1 MTNATPIL
9 VVEDEPV
16 LARRLQQ
23 QLAAAWPG
31 IDLLPVADNGAA
43 AIALALEHLP
53 RVIFL
58 DIHMPA
64 CSGLD
69 AAEAIIED
77 WPEGVPLPQLV
88 FVTAY
93 GQYAVQAFDH
103 GAVDYLLKPVSA
115 ERLQRA
121 VLRLQERLAL
131 LDGQAPAS
139 EVCAGEVFA
148 GEGLA
153 HEIQR
158 IAIAL
163 QPAAANATRLSM
175 ITAAVGSITHL
186 IPIEEVLYF
195 EVADKYLRVVTRE
208 REALIRMSLRDL
220 LLRLDPEF
228 FWQVHRSLVVQVR
241 GIAQVERSEDG
252 RLWLALR
259 GHPARLG
266 VSRLFAHRFKAM

>member
-1 MTNATPIL
+1 MNASAPVGVL

-23 QLAAAWPG
+23 QLAAGWPG
-31 IDLLPVADNGAA
+31 IELLPVADNGAA

-69 AAEAIIED
+69 AAEAIVED
-77 WPEGVPLPQLV
+77 WPEGVPMPQLV

-93 GQYAVQAFDH
+93 GQYALQAFEH
-103 GAVDYLLKPVSA
+103 GAIDYLLKPVSA

-121 VLRLQERLAL
+121 VQRLQERLAL
-131 LDGQAPAS
+131 LDGQAAS
-139 EVCAGEVFA
+139 GEA
-148 GEGLA
+148 LGSEL
-153 HEIQR
+153 QR
-158 IAIAL
+158 VARSL
-163 QPAAANATRLSM
+163 QPATNPARLTV
-175 ITAAVGSITHL
+175 INAAVGAVTHL
-186 IPIEEVLYF
+186 IPIDDVLYF

-220 LLRLDPEF
+220 LLRLDAER
-228 FWQVHRSLVVQVR
+228 FWQVHRSLVVQAR
-241 GIAQVERSEDG
+241 CIAQVERSEDG
-252 RLWLALR
+252 RLWLGLR
-259 GHPARLG
+259 EHAARLG

>member
-1 MTNATPIL
+1 MNIPVL

-23 QLAAAWPG
+23 QLGAIWPG

-69 AAEAIIED
+69 AAEAIVED
-77 WPEGVPLPQLV
+77 WPEGHPLPQLV

-93 GQYAVQAFDH
+93 GQYALQAFEH
-103 GAVDYLLKPVSA
+103 GAIDYLLKPVSA

-121 VLRLQERLAL
+121 VQRLQERLAL
-131 LDGQAPAS
+131 LDA
-139 EVCAGEVFA
+139 
-148 GEGLA
+148 
-153 HEIQR
+153 
-158 IAIAL
+158 
-163 QPAAANATRLSM
+163 QPAEALGSEMQRLASSLQTPSTAGRLSV
-175 ITAAVGSITHL
+175 INAAVGSVTHL
-186 IPIEEVLYF
+186 IPVDEVLYF
-195 EVADKYLRVVTRE
+195 EVADKYLRVITAQ
-208 REALIRMSLRDL
+208 REALIRMTLREL
-220 LLRLDPEF
+220 LPRLDPER
-228 FWQVHRSLVVQVR
+228 FWQVHRSTVVQVR
-241 GIAQVERSEDG
+241 RISHVERSDEG
-252 RLWLALR
+252 RLWIGLHE
-259 GHPARLG
+259 HPARLA

>member
-1 MTNATPIL
+1 MNIPVL

-23 QLAAAWPG
+23 QLATLWPG

-64 CSGLD
+64 ASGLD
-69 AAEAIIED
+69 AAEAIVED

-93 GQYAVQAFDH
+93 GQYAVQAFEH
-103 GAVDYLLKPVSA
+103 GAIDYLLKPVST

-121 VLRLQERLAL
+121 VQRLQERLAL
-131 LDGQAPAS
+131 LDGAS
-139 EVCAGEVFA
+139 GEA
-148 GEGLA
+148 LGGAL
-153 HEIQR
+153 QR
-158 IAIAL
+158 VAQAL
-163 QPAAANATRLSM
+163 QPAASAAPLSV
-175 ITAAVGSITHL
+175 INAAVGAVTHL
-186 IPIEEVLYF
+186 IPIDDVLYF

-208 REALIRMSLRDL
+208 REALIRMTLREL
-220 LLRLDPEF
+220 LQRLDAER
-228 FWQVHRSLVVQVR
+228 FWQVHRSLVVQAR
-241 GIAQVERSEDG
+241 CIAQVERSEDG
-252 RLWLALR
+252 RLWLGLR
-259 GHPARLG
+259 EHPARLG

>member
-1 MTNATPIL
+1 MNIPIL

-23 QLAAAWPG
+23 QVGAIWPG

-69 AAEAIIED
+69 AAEAIVED
-77 WPEGVPLPQLV
+77 WPEGQPLPQLV

-93 GQYAVQAFDH
+93 GQYALQAFDH
-103 GAVDYLLKPVSA
+103 GAIDYLLKPVST

-121 VLRLQERLAL
+121 VQRLQERLAL
-131 LDGQAPAS
+131 LEAQPAEVLGSEMQRLASTLQAPS
-139 EVCAGEVFA
+139 E
-148 GEGLA
+148 
-153 HEIQR
+153 
-158 IAIAL
+158 
-163 QPAAANATRLSM
+163 TSRLSV
-175 ITAAVGSITHL
+175 INAAVGSITHL
-186 IPIEEVLYF
+186 IPVDEVLYF
-195 EVADKYLRVVTRE
+195 EVADKYLRVITRE
-208 REALIRMSLRDL
+208 REALIRMTLREL
-220 LLRLDPEF
+220 LLRLDPER
-228 FWQVHRSLVVQVR
+228 FWQVHRSTVVQVR
-241 GIAQVERSEDG
+241 RISHVERSEEG
-252 RLWLALR
+252 RLLL
-259 GHPARLG
+259 GLHDHPARLA

>member
-1 MTNATPIL
+1 MSAIPVL

-16 LARRLQQ
+16 LAHRLQQ
-23 QLAAAWPG
+23 QLAATWPG

-69 AAEAIIED
+69 AAEAIVED

-93 GQYAVQAFDH
+93 GQYAVQAFEH

-131 LDGQAPAS
+131 LDGQAAS
-139 EVCAGEVFA
+139 GEA
-148 GEGLA
+148 LG
-153 HEIQR
+153 HELQR
-158 IAIAL
+158 IASAI
-163 QPAAANATRLSM
+163 QPPTTAGLLRTIN
-175 ITAAVGSITHL
+175 AAVGTVTHL
-186 IPIEEVLYF
+186 IPIDDVLYF

-208 REALIRMSLRDL
+208 REALIRMTLREL
-220 LLRLDPEF
+220 LLRLDAEA
-228 FWQVHRSLVVQVR
+228 FWQVHRSLVVQAR
-241 GIAQVERSEDG
+241 CIAQVERTEDG
-252 RLWLALR
+252 RLWLGLR
-259 GHPARLG
+259 DHATRLG

>member
-1 MTNATPIL
+1 MNIPVL

-23 QLAAAWPG
+23 QLATLWPG

-64 CSGLD
+64 ASGLD
-69 AAEAIIED
+69 AAEAIVED

-93 GQYAVQAFDH
+93 GQYAVQAFEH
-103 GAVDYLLKPVSA
+103 GAIDYLLKPVST

-121 VLRLQERLAL
+121 VQRLQERLAL
-131 LDGQAPAS
+131 LDGAS
-139 EVCAGEVFA
+139 GEA
-148 GEGLA
+148 LGGAL
-153 HEIQR
+153 QR
-158 IAIAL
+158 VAQAL
-163 QPAAANATRLSM
+163 QPAASVAPLSV
-175 ITAAVGSITHL
+175 INAAVGAVTHL
-186 IPIEEVLYF
+186 IPIDDVLYF

-208 REALIRMSLRDL
+208 REALIRMTLREL
-220 LLRLDPEF
+220 LQRLDAER
-228 FWQVHRSLVVQVR
+228 FWQVHRSLVVQAR
-241 GIAQVERSEDG
+241 CIAQVERSEDG
-252 RLWLALR
+252 RLWLGLR
-259 GHPARLG
+259 EHPARLG

>member
-1 MTNATPIL
+1 MTITVL

-23 QLAAAWPG
+23 QLATLWPG

-64 CSGLD
+64 ASGLD
-69 AAEAIIED
+69 AAEAIVED

-93 GQYAVQAFDH
+93 GQYAVQAFEQ
-103 GAVDYLLKPVSA
+103 GAIDYLLKPVST

-121 VLRLQERLAL
+121 VQRLQERLAL
-131 LDGQAPAS
+131 LDGAS
-139 EVCAGEVFA
+139 GEA
-148 GEGLA
+148 LGGAL
-153 HEIQR
+153 QR
-158 IAIAL
+158 VAQAL
-163 QPAAANATRLSM
+163 QPAASVAPLSV
-175 ITAAVGSITHL
+175 INAAVGAVTHL
-186 IPIEEVLYF
+186 IPIDDVLYF

-208 REALIRMSLRDL
+208 REALIRMTLREL
-220 LLRLDPEF
+220 LQRLDAER
-228 FWQVHRSLVVQVR
+228 FWQVHRSLVVQAR
-241 GIAQVERSEDG
+241 CIAQVERSEDG
-252 RLWLALR
+252 RLWLGLR
-259 GHPARLG
+259 EHPARLG

>member
-1 MTNATPIL
+1 MSMNPAAPVL

-23 QLAAAWPG
+23 QLAACWPG

-69 AAEAIIED
+69 AAEAIVED

-93 GQYAVQAFDH
+93 GQYAVQAFEH

-121 VLRLQERLAL
+121 VQRLQERLAL
-131 LDGQAPAS
+131 LDAQAPS
-139 EVCAGEVFA
+139 GELL
-148 GEGLA
+148 GQEL
-153 HEIQR
+153 QR
-158 IAIAL
+158 VAQAL
-163 QPAAANATRLSM
+163 QPPASVSRLSV
-175 ITAAVGSITHL
+175 INAAVGAVTHL
-186 IPIEEVLYF
+186 IPIEDVLYF

-208 REALIRMSLRDL
+208 REALIRLSLRDL
-220 LLRLDPEF
+220 LLRLDPER
-228 FWQVHRSLVVQVR
+228 FWQVHRSLVVQAR
-241 GIAQVERSEDG
+241 CITQVERTDDG

-259 GHPARLG
+259 DHRARLG

>member
-1 MTNATPIL
+1 MPIL

-69 AAEAIIED
+69 AAEAIVED
-77 WPEGVPLPQLV
+77 WPDGVPLPQLV

-93 GQYAVQAFDH
+93 GQYAVQAFEH
-103 GAVDYLLKPVSA
+103 GAIDYLLKPVSA

-121 VLRLQERLAL
+121 VRRLQERLAL
-131 LDGQAPAS
+131 LDGQAAS
-139 EVCAGEVFA
+139 GEVFS
-148 GEGLA
+148 GEALG

-158 IAIAL
+158 IAGAL
-163 QPAAANATRLSM
+163 QPALANAARLSV

-186 IPIEEVLYF
+186 IQIDEVLYF
-195 EVADKYLRVVTRE
+195 EVAGKYLRVVTRE

-220 LLRLDPEF
+220 LLRLDPEA
-228 FWQVHRSLVVQVR
+228 FWQVHRSLVVQAR

-252 RLWLALR
+252 RLWLTLR
-259 GHPARLG
+259 DHPARLG

>member
-1 MTNATPIL
+1 MTIPVL

-23 QLAAAWPG
+23 QLATLWPG

-64 CSGLD
+64 ASGLD
-69 AAEAIIED
+69 AAEAIVED

-93 GQYAVQAFDH
+93 GQYAVQAFEH
-103 GAVDYLLKPVSA
+103 GAIDYLLKPVST

-121 VLRLQERLAL
+121 VQRLQERLAL
-131 LDGQAPAS
+131 LDGAS
-139 EVCAGEVFA
+139 GEA
-148 GEGLA
+148 LGGAL
-153 HEIQR
+153 QR
-158 IAIAL
+158 VAQAL
-163 QPAAANATRLSM
+163 QPAASAAPLSV
-175 ITAAVGSITHL
+175 INAAVGAVTHL
-186 IPIEEVLYF
+186 IPIDDVLYF

-208 REALIRMSLRDL
+208 REALIRMTLREL
-220 LLRLDPEF
+220 LQRLDAER
-228 FWQVHRSLVVQVR
+228 FWQVHRSLVVQAR
-241 GIAQVERSEDG
+241 CIAQVERSEDG
-252 RLWLALR
+252 RLWLGLR
-259 GHPARLG
+259 DHPTRLG

>member
-1 MTNATPIL
+1 MNIPVL

-23 QLAAAWPG
+23 QLATLWPG

-64 CSGLD
+64 ASGLD
-69 AAEAIIED
+69 AAEAIVED

-93 GQYAVQAFDH
+93 GQYAVQAFEH
-103 GAVDYLLKPVSA
+103 GAIDYLLKPVST

-121 VLRLQERLAL
+121 VQRLQERLAL
-131 LDGQAPAS
+131 LDGAS
-139 EVCAGEVFA
+139 GEA
-148 GEGLA
+148 LGGAL
-153 HEIQR
+153 QR
-158 IAIAL
+158 VAQAL
-163 QPAAANATRLSM
+163 QPAASAAPLSV
-175 ITAAVGSITHL
+175 INAAVGAVTHL
-186 IPIEEVLYF
+186 IPIDDVLYF

-208 REALIRMSLRDL
+208 REALIRMTLREL
-220 LLRLDPEF
+220 LQRLDADR
-228 FWQVHRSLVVQVR
+228 FWQVHRSLVVQAR
-241 GIAQVERSEDG
+241 CIAQVERSEDG
-252 RLWLALR
+252 RLWLGLR
-259 GHPARLG
+259 EHPTRLG

>member
-1 MTNATPIL
+1 MNIPVL

-23 QLAAAWPG
+23 QLATLWPG

-64 CSGLD
+64 ASGLD
-69 AAEAIIED
+69 AAEAIVED

-93 GQYAVQAFDH
+93 GQYAVQAFEH
-103 GAVDYLLKPVSA
+103 GAIDYLLKPVST

-121 VLRLQERLAL
+121 VQRLQERLAL
-131 LDGQAPAS
+131 LDGAS
-139 EVCAGEVFA
+139 GEA
-148 GEGLA
+148 LGGAL
-153 HEIQR
+153 QR
-158 IAIAL
+158 VAQAL
-163 QPAAANATRLSM
+163 QPAASTAPLSV
-175 ITAAVGSITHL
+175 INAAVGAVTHL
-186 IPIEEVLYF
+186 IPIDDVLYF

-208 REALIRMSLRDL
+208 REALIRMTLREL
-220 LLRLDPEF
+220 LQRLDAER
-228 FWQVHRSLVVQVR
+228 FWQVHRSLVVQAR
-241 GIAQVERSEDG
+241 CIAQVERSEDG
-252 RLWLALR
+252 RLWLGLR
-259 GHPARLG
+259 EHPTRLG

>member
-1 MTNATPIL
+1 MTRNAPVQVL

-23 QLAAAWPG
+23 QLAACWPG

-69 AAEAIIED
+69 AAEAIVED

-93 GQYAVQAFDH
+93 GQYAVQAFEH
-103 GAVDYLLKPVSA
+103 GAIDYLLKPVSA

-121 VLRLQERLAL
+121 VQRLQERLAL
-131 LDGQAPAS
+131 LDGQATTGEALGS
-139 EVCAGEVFA
+139 E
-148 GEGLA
+148 L
-153 HEIQR
+153 QR
-158 IAIAL
+158 VAQAL
-163 QPAAANATRLSM
+163 QPAAGVPRLSL
-175 ITAAVGSITHL
+175 INAAVGSVTHL
-186 IPIEEVLYF
+186 IPIDDVLYF

-220 LLRLDPEF
+220 LLRLDAER
-228 FWQVHRSLVVQVR
+228 FWQVHRSLVVQAR
-241 GIAQVERSEDG
+241 CIAQVERSEDG
-252 RLWLALR
+252 RLWLGLR
-259 GHPARLG
+259 GHTARLG

>member
-1 MTNATPIL
+1 MNIPVL

-23 QLAAAWPG
+23 QLSACWPG

-69 AAEAIIED
+69 AAEAIVED
-77 WPEGVPLPQLV
+77 WPEGHPLPQLV

-93 GQYAVQAFDH
+93 GQYALQAFEH
-103 GAVDYLLKPVSA
+103 GAIDYLLKPVST

-121 VLRLQERLAL
+121 VKRLQERLAL
-131 LDGQAPAS
+131 LNAQPVEGLGSEMQRLGASLQAPS
-139 EVCAGEVFA
+139 DAG
-148 GEGLA
+148 
-153 HEIQR
+153 
-158 IAIAL
+158 
-163 QPAAANATRLSM
+163 RLTV
-175 ITAAVGSITHL
+175 INAAVGAITHL
-186 IPIEEVLYF
+186 IPVDEVLYF
-195 EVADKYLRVVTRE
+195 EVADKYLRVITAQ
-208 REALIRMSLRDL
+208 REALIRMTLREL
-220 LLRLDPEF
+220 LLRLDPER

-241 GIAQVERSEDG
+241 RISHVERSEEG
-252 RLWLALR
+252 RMLLGLHD
-259 GHPARLG
+259 HPARLA

>member
-1 MTNATPIL
+1 MTIPVL

-23 QLAAAWPG
+23 QLATLWPG

-64 CSGLD
+64 ASGLD
-69 AAEAIIED
+69 AAEAIVED

-93 GQYAVQAFDH
+93 GQYAVQAFEQ
-103 GAVDYLLKPVSA
+103 GAIDYLLKPVST

-121 VLRLQERLAL
+121 VQRLQERLAL
-131 LDGQAPAS
+131 LDGAS
-139 EVCAGEVFA
+139 GEA
-148 GEGLA
+148 LGGAL
-153 HEIQR
+153 QR
-158 IAIAL
+158 VAQAL
-163 QPAAANATRLSM
+163 QPAASVAPLSV
-175 ITAAVGSITHL
+175 INAAVGAVTHL
-186 IPIEEVLYF
+186 IPIDDVLYF

-208 REALIRMSLRDL
+208 REALIRMTLREL
-220 LLRLDPEF
+220 LQRLDAER
-228 FWQVHRSLVVQVR
+228 FWQVHRSLVVQAR
-241 GIAQVERSEDG
+241 CIAQVERSEDG
-252 RLWLALR
+252 RLWLGLR
-259 GHPARLG
+259 EHPARLG